1 MKLALT
7 AVPADGFYP
16 WCTGLEGGVGPVSRD
31 PLLRGGVNVFT
42 RWRAVVRA
50 IGQHHAVST
59 EIINRN

>member
-16 WCTGLEGGVGPVSRD
+16 WCTGLEGGVGPVSQD
-31 PLLRGGVNVFT
+31 PLIARRIQPIDLMARGIT
-42 RWRAVVRA
+42 RHCAAACRSA
-50 IGQHHAVST
+50 